1 MKLKSILLT
10 TGCALIVAL
19 SGCNKESAAE
29 TARQERA
36 AALRTEART
45 AESQGNWAAA
55 EALYRQLLIVDPTDA
70 ATHLSLANL
79 SHDTRKHYF
88 DAIYHYQR
96 YLDLQPESDKT
107 AMVNDRL
114 ASARSLLAN
123 QMAADIVAREQRSLT
138 AERDALQ
145 AQLADQK
152 KKVNELNKTIE
163 KKDAQI
169 EELQGEIARIN
180 RLLDKLKDIEAEAR
194 ASREAEVEA
203 ARKLLEDAEA
213 KRDAEETDETVAA
226 IRAEADEIL
235 NSPDGG
241 VQKQEDEAN
250 AEAEEAD
257 KPFVDE
263 ALRAKAEGAKDEV
276 TITPIPTPGKRY
288 CVRPGDTYS
297 ALAREAYGSAA
308 RWSAIRDANRS
319 TTNPN
324 GVLRAGEIIQ
334 IP

>member
-1 MKLKSILLT
+1 
-10 TGCALIVAL
+10 
-19 SGCNKESAAE
+19 
-29 TARQERA
+29 
-36 AALRTEART
+36 
-45 AESQGNWAAA
+45 
-55 EALYRQLLIVDPTDA
+55 
-70 ATHLSLANL
+70 
-79 SHDTRKHYF
+79 
-88 DAIYHYQR
+88 
-96 YLDLQPESDKT
+96 
-107 AMVNDRL
+107 MVNDRL

-180 RLLDKLKDIEAEAR
+180 HLLDKLKDIEAEAR
-194 ASREAEVEA
+194 ASREADIEA

-250 AEAEEAD
+250 AEAEETD
-257 KPFVDE
+257 KPVIDE

-297 ALAREAYGSAA
+297 ALAREAYGSAVVGHPRRKSFDYQSQRCVA
-308 RWSAIRDANRS
+308 RWRNHSDSLILLDFR
-319 TTNPN
+319 N
-324 GVLRAGEIIQ
+324 GRTPCARLLSQLKNNA
-334 IP
+334 PF